1 MCSTEKPTESIHI
14 YSATVLRVSP
24 ASDNQKSFSPFPVS
38 DLVPIQQKETFG
50 NGIKY
55 IGIRW
60 TTIWPIGFIYVN
72 TSTELP
78 SADVKSLL
86 PRSIDASSVTAVLRL
101 DGGWMVISGRLSSR
115 GYKHLI
121 NSYTPSENW
130 HISPENSWLE
140 DEVAFQNGPFSGDML
155 IIGG

>member
-14 YSATVLRVSP
+14 YSTTVLRVSP
-24 ASDNQKSFSPFPVS
+24 ASDNQTSLSFS
-38 DLVPIQQKETFG
+38 DLVPIQQKDTFG
-50 NGIKY
+50 KGI
-55 IGIRW
+55 
-60 TTIWPIGFIYVN
+60 FN
-72 TSTELP
+72 TLEYDLANRFHMSTHQP
-78 SADVKSLL
+78 SYWVRMWSPCSHVALTPVPS
-86 PRSIDASSVTAVLRL
+86 RQSS
-101 DGGWMVISGRLSSR
+101 GWMGVGWSSQEAGLYSSR

-155 IIGG
+155 IFGR